1 MNLGERILDLR
12 KKAGMSQGAL
22 AEILNVSRQ
31 SISKWETNSSVPEL
45 DKLVKISEVFNISL
59 DELVHGEERLARDEV
74 PKTEKTVQMP
84 RIETRKF
91 LGLGLLGIG
100 AVVFVL
106 LSVLVD
112 IFIGTT
118 LAAPFLITG
127 GIHLSVKKHPGLWS
141 SWILY
146 LLTDQFLV
154 RFTSSSSVWG
164 ILQPGIYRYGVT
176 FSLLVSWG
184 MTLILGI
191 IIFKTYRVIKA
202 SENEK
207 IKKFIGAR

>member
-12 KKAGMSQGAL
+12 KKTGMSQGAL
-22 AEILNVSRQ
+22 AEVLNVSRQ

-45 DKLVKISEVFNISL
+45 DKLVKISEVFNVSL
-59 DELVHGEERLARDEV
+59 DELVHGEEGLGCDEL

-84 RIETRKF
+84 RVETPKF

-100 AVVFVL
+100 AMVFVL

-112 IFIGTT
+112 IFMATT
-118 LAAPFLITG
+118 FAAPFLITG
-127 GIHLSVKKHPGLWS
+127 VIHLLVKKHPGLWS

-146 LLTDQFLV
+146 LLTHLFLM
-154 RFTSSSSVWG
+154 RFTSSRPVWG
-164 ILQPGIYRYGVT
+164 IFQPWIYQYGVT
-176 FSLLVSWG
+176 FSIVVTWG
-184 MTLILGI
+184 MTIILGI

-202 SENEK
+202 SENK
-207 IKKFIGAR
+207 KVKKFIGAS

>member
-22 AEILNVSRQ
+22 AEVLNVSRQ

-45 DKLVKISEVFNISL
+45 DKLVKISEVFNVSL
-59 DELVHGEERLARDEV
+59 DELVHGEERLAGDEV

-100 AVVFVL
+100 TMIFVV
-106 LSVLVD
+106 LSVLVE
-112 IFIGTT
+112 ILVGMTF
-118 LAAPFLITG
+118 AAPFLISG
-127 GIHLSVKKHPGLWS
+127 GIHLLVKKHPGLWS
-141 SWILY
+141 SWVLY
-146 LLTDQFLV
+146 LLTHQFLV
-154 RFTSSSSVWG
+154 RFTSSRPVWG
-164 ILQPGIYRYGVT
+164 IFQPWIYRYGVT
-176 FSLLVSWG
+176 FSLVVSWG
-184 MTLILGI
+184 MTIILGI

-207 IKKFIGAR
+207 IKKFIGVS